1 MPQVGGN
8 KCTKQ
13 RAILKDQLM
22 TRQGLARLSQGDD
35 LEVKVEKAKMEKT

>member
-1 MPQVGGN
+1 MPQVGGD

-13 RAILKDQLM
+13 RAILKEQLM
-22 TRQGLARLSQGDD
+22 TRQQLTKLSQGDD